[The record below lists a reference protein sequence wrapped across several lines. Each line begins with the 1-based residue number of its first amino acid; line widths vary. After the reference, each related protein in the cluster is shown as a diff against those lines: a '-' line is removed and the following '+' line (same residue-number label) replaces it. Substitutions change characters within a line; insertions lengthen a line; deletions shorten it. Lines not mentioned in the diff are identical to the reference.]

1 MDAQALADRASSK
14 LGVEPVNV
22 IEIKEGPRSGYKSRL
37 RGLEGMTFVL
47 TTDQVLKDKMID
59 DGWNH
64 RGYAGG
70 EVLFKEL

>member
-1 MDAQALADRASSK
+1 MDAQSLADRASSK

-22 IEIKEGPRSGYKSRL
+22 IEIREAPRSGYKNRL

-47 TTDQVLKDKMID
+47 TNDQILKAKMID
-59 DGWNH
+59 DGWGH